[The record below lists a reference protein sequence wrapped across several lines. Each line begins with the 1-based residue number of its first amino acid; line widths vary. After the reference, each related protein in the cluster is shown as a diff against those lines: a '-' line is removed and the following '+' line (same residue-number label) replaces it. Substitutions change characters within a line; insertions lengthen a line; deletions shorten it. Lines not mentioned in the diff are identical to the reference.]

1 MVYPATRSIVVTS
14 SDGNGERDPV
24 TRDLV
29 PREYIG
35 VWSED
40 DNGDV
45 PPKWTVAKGY
55 LYMPRGLTL
64 DSKKKTSSSA
74 TST

>member
-1 MVYPATRSIVVTS
+1 
-14 SDGNGERDPV
+14 
-24 TRDLV
+24 
-29 PREYIG
+29 

-45 PPKWTVAKGY
+45 PPRYTIAKGY

-64 DSKKKTSSSA
+64 DPKKTVIVA
-74 TST
+74 ELYDRPPAPRETARAAR